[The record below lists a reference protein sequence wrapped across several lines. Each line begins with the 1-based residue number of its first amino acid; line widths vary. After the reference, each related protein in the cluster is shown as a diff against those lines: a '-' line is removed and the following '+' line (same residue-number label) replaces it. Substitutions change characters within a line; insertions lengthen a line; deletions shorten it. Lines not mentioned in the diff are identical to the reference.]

1 MMPQMFLES
10 QTATVQSHQR
20 VDNIQ
25 VNLLDTPQVAKE
37 CKGERPTSGSSAQ
50 HRSKKKDGTRKRK
63 EKRKRVHQD
72 NQIILSDDLQS
83 DMSPQ
88 TVSESP
94 NTKNYLGTK
103 NVEPE
108 ISRGVNG
115 IYADKIARIPSTMG
129 LVGAMR
135 EEAMLNRHVLQG
147 TDKNYPLTASDPNI
161 VKPQSSRSPKTRVR
175 TRESKQ
181 QKIKRLQRVKIDG

>member
-1 MMPQMFLES
+1 
-10 QTATVQSHQR
+10 
-20 VDNIQ
+20 
-25 VNLLDTPQVAKE
+25 
-37 CKGERPTSGSSAQ
+37 
-50 HRSKKKDGTRKRK
+50 
-63 EKRKRVHQD
+63 
-72 NQIILSDDLQS
+72 
-83 DMSPQ
+83 
-88 TVSESP
+88 VSESQ